1 MSNLTDLPSNHKDN
15 ADNMTENTN
24 DTTKNTD
31 LSPVADTTKS
41 TDAVADEK
49 AVETENSRLKNTDSI
64 SSKLKSTEMKRVGS
78 EGADPESTDSEST
91 DLESSDLESDTAIE
105 DFFAPT
111 KHTHLNDG
119 FKAGYV
125 AIVGRPN
132 VGKSTLMNH
141 MLGQKLSITSRK
153 PQTTRHRIHGI
164 LSNDEMQA
172 VFVDTPGIHRNE
184 VRAINERMNKA
195 AVSALV
201 DVDLVLFVVDSD
213 QWRDDDLL
221 VLQKIGSTDL
231 NVVLVINKA
240 DTLKDKGTLLPLIET
255 FSDSFD
261 FADIVPVSALKN
273 QNLDRLQEVIA
284 SHLPVATPIYDTE
297 QITDRSERFL
307 ASEIIRE
314 KIMRS
319 AGDEVPYDL
328 TVQIDEFKDEAAH
341 NDPKTG
347 RPRKA
352 CTFIDA
358 TIYVERSGQKAIVIG
373 DKGQRIK
380 QVGMDARKDMEL
392 LFGKKIM
399 LTLWVKIKRGW
410 SDDERALTSL
420 GY

>member
-1 MSNLTDLPSNHKDN
+1 MSNHNDLPLNNEDN
-15 ADNMTENTN
+15 AKNMTENTN
-24 DTTKNTD
+24 TSSTQNHAESNNARLNDTKLNVDSTK
-31 LSPVADTTKS
+31 
-41 TDAVADEK
+41 DAML
-49 AVETENSRLKNTDSI
+49 ENH
-64 SSKLKSTEMKRVGS
+64 
-78 EGADPESTDSEST
+78 A
-91 DLESSDLESDTAIE
+91 LESNAIEDNALENDTAIE
-105 DFFAPT
+105 EFFSPNNNV
-111 KHTHLNDG
+111 HMVDG
-119 FKAGYV
+119 FKTGYV

-141 MLGQKLSITSRK
+141 LLGQKLSITSRK

-221 VLQKIGSTDL
+221 TLQKLGDTNL
-231 NVVLVINKA
+231 TVVLVINKA
-240 DTLKDKGTLLPLIET
+240 DTLKDKGSVLPLIET

-284 SHLPVATPIYDTE
+284 SHLPIADPIYDTE

-328 TVQIDEFKDEAAH
+328 TVQIDGFKDEAAH
-341 NDPKTG
+341 IDPKTG

-380 QVGMDARKDMEL
+380 QVGMDARKDMEQ
-392 LFGKKIM
+392 LFDKKIM
-399 LTLWVKIKRGW
+399 LTLWVKVKRGW

>member
-1 MSNLTDLPSNHKDN
+1 MSNHNDLPLNNEDN
-15 ADNMTENTN
+15 AKNMTENTN
-24 DTTKNTD
+24 TSSTQNHAESNNARLNDTKLNVDSTK
-31 LSPVADTTKS
+31 
-41 TDAVADEK
+41 DA
-49 AVETENSRLKNTDSI
+49 TLENDAIEDN
-64 SSKLKSTEMKRVGS
+64 
-78 EGADPESTDSEST
+78 A
-91 DLESSDLESDTAIE
+91 LENDTAIE
-105 DFFAPT
+105 EFFSPNNNVHMA
-111 KHTHLNDG
+111 DG
-119 FKAGYV
+119 FKTGYV

-141 MLGQKLSITSRK
+141 LLGQKLSITSRK

-221 VLQKIGSTDL
+221 TLQKLGDTNL
-231 NVVLVINKA
+231 TVVLVINKA
-240 DTLKDKGTLLPLIET
+240 DTLKDKGSVLPLIET

-284 SHLPVATPIYDTE
+284 SHLPIADPIYDTE

-328 TVQIDEFKDEAAH
+328 TVQIDGFKDEAAH
-341 NDPKTG
+341 TDPKTG

-380 QVGMDARKDMEL
+380 QVGMDARKDMEQ
-392 LFGKKIM
+392 LFDKKIM
-399 LTLWVKIKRGW
+399 LTLWVKVKRGW

>member
-1 MSNLTDLPSNHKDN
+1 MSNHNDLPLNNEDN
-15 ADNMTENTN
+15 AKNMTENTN
-24 DTTKNTD
+24 TSSTQNI
-31 LSPVADTTKS
+31 AKS
-41 TDAVADEK
+41 NDIEQNHTELGNARLNDA
-49 AVETENSRLKNTDSI
+49 
-64 SSKLKSTEMKRVGS
+64 KLNVDSTEDAK
-78 EGADPESTDSEST
+78 
-91 DLESSDLESDTAIE
+91 LENNAIE
-105 DFFAPT
+105 DSALENDMAIEEFFSPNNNA
-111 KHTHLNDG
+111 HMADG
-119 FKAGYV
+119 FKTGYV

-141 MLGQKLSITSRK
+141 LLGQKLSITSRK

-221 VLQKIGSTDL
+221 VLQKLGDTNL
-231 NVVLVINKA
+231 TVVLVINKA
-240 DTLKDKGTLLPLIET
+240 DTLKDKGSVLPLIET
-255 FSDSFD
+255 FNDSFD

-284 SHLPVATPIYDTE
+284 SHLPIADPIYDTE

-328 TVQIDEFKDEAAH
+328 TVQIDGFKDEAAH
-341 NDPKTG
+341 IDPKTG

-380 QVGMDARKDMEL
+380 QVGMDARKDMEQ
-392 LFGKKIM
+392 LFDKKIM
-399 LTLWVKIKRGW
+399 LTLWVKVKRGW

>member
-1 MSNLTDLPSNHKDN
+1 MSNHNDLPLNNEDN
-15 ADNMTENTN
+15 AKNMTENTN
-24 DTTKNTD
+24 TSSTQNNVEANDVEQNHAELGSTRLNDAKLNVDNTEDTA
-31 LSPVADTTKS
+31 L
-41 TDAVADEK
+41 
-49 AVETENSRLKNTDSI
+49 ENNSI
-64 SSKLKSTEMKRVGS
+64 GDN
-78 EGADPESTDSEST
+78 A
-91 DLESSDLESDTAIE
+91 LENDTAIE
-105 DFFAPT
+105 EFFSPNNNVHMA
-111 KHTHLNDG
+111 DG
-119 FKAGYV
+119 FKTGYV

-141 MLGQKLSITSRK
+141 LLGQKLSITSRK

-221 VLQKIGSTDL
+221 VLQKLGDTNL
-231 NVVLVINKA
+231 TVVLVINKA
-240 DTLKDKGTLLPLIET
+240 DTLKDKGSVLPLIET
-255 FSDSFD
+255 FNDSFD

-284 SHLPVATPIYDTE
+284 SHLPIADPIYDTE

-328 TVQIDEFKDEAAH
+328 TVQIDGFKDEAAH
-341 NDPKTG
+341 IDPKTG

-358 TIYVERSGQKAIVIG
+358 TIYVERNGQKAIVIG

-380 QVGMDARKDMEL
+380 QVGMDARKDMEQ
-392 LFGKKIM
+392 LFDKKIM
-399 LTLWVKIKRGW
+399 LTLWVKVKRGW

>member
-1 MSNLTDLPSNHKDN
+1 MSNHNDLPLNNEDN
-15 ADNMTENTN
+15 AKNMTENTN
-24 DTTKNTD
+24 TSSTQNHAESNNARLNDTKLNVDSTK
-31 LSPVADTTKS
+31 
-41 TDAVADEK
+41 DAML
-49 AVETENSRLKNTDSI
+49 ENH
-64 SSKLKSTEMKRVGS
+64 
-78 EGADPESTDSEST
+78 A
-91 DLESSDLESDTAIE
+91 LESNAIEDNALENDTAIE
-105 DFFAPT
+105 EFFSPNN
-111 KHTHLNDG
+111 HTNMVDG
-119 FKAGYV
+119 FKTGYV

-141 MLGQKLSITSRK
+141 LLGQKLSITSRK

-221 VLQKIGSTDL
+221 TLQKLGDTNL
-231 NVVLVINKA
+231 TVVLVINKA
-240 DTLKDKGTLLPLIET
+240 DTLKDKGSVLPLIET

-284 SHLPVATPIYDTE
+284 SHLPIADPIYDTE

-328 TVQIDEFKDEAAH
+328 TVQIDGFKDEAAH
-341 NDPKTG
+341 IDPKTG

-380 QVGMDARKDMEL
+380 QVGMDARKDMEQ
-392 LFGKKIM
+392 LFDKKIM
-399 LTLWVKIKRGW
+399 LTLWVKVKRGW

>member
-1 MSNLTDLPSNHKDN
+1 MSNHNDLPLNNEDN
-15 ADNMTENTN
+15 AKNMTENTN
-24 DTTKNTD
+24 TSSTQNDVESNDVESNDVELGSTRLNNAKLNVDNTKDTA
-31 LSPVADTTKS
+31 L
-41 TDAVADEK
+41 
-49 AVETENSRLKNTDSI
+49 ENNAIEDN
-64 SSKLKSTEMKRVGS
+64 
-78 EGADPESTDSEST
+78 A
-91 DLESSDLESDTAIE
+91 LENDTAIE
-105 DFFAPT
+105 EFFSPNNNVHMA
-111 KHTHLNDG
+111 DG
-119 FKAGYV
+119 FKTGYV

-141 MLGQKLSITSRK
+141 LLGQKLSITSRK

-221 VLQKIGSTDL
+221 VLQKLGDTNL
-231 NVVLVINKA
+231 TVVLVINKA
-240 DTLKDKGTLLPLIET
+240 DTLKDKGSVLPLIET
-255 FSDSFD
+255 FNDSFD

-284 SHLPVATPIYDTE
+284 SHLPIADPIYDTE

-328 TVQIDEFKDEAAH
+328 TVQIDGFKDEAAH
-341 NDPKTG
+341 IDPKTG

-380 QVGMDARKDMEL
+380 QVGMDARKDMEQ
-392 LFGKKIM
+392 LFDKKIM
-399 LTLWVKIKRGW
+399 LTLWVKVKRGW

>member
-1 MSNLTDLPSNHKDN
+1 MSNHNDLSLNNEDN
-15 ADNMTENTN
+15 AKNMTENTDMNSSQNMAEAN
-24 DTTKNTD
+24 DVAQDDVKKNN
-31 LSPVADTTKS
+31 A
-41 TDAVADEK
+41 
-49 AVETENSRLKNTDSI
+49 R
-64 SSKLKSTEMKRVGS
+64 
-78 EGADPESTDSEST
+78 
-91 DLESSDLESDTAIE
+91 
-105 DFFAPT
+105 
-111 KHTHLNDG
+111 LNDANLKIDNTEDATLENDLTIEEFFSSSNNG
-119 FKAGYV
+119 HIADDFRAGYV
-125 AIVGRPN
+125 AIIGRPN

-141 MLGQKLSITSRK
+141 LLGQKLSITSRK

-172 VFVDTPGIHRNE
+172 VFVDTPGIHRKE

-195 AVSALV
+195 AISALV

-221 VLQKIGSTDL
+221 TLQKLSDTNL
-231 NVVLVINKA
+231 TVVLVINKA
-240 DTLKDKGTLLPLIET
+240 DTLKDKGSVLPLIET
-255 FSDSFD
+255 FNESFD

-284 SHLPVATPIYDTE
+284 SHLPIADPIYDSE

-328 TVQIDEFKDEAAH
+328 TVQIDGFKDEAAH
-341 NDPKTG
+341 TDPKTG
-347 RPRKA
+347 RRRKA

-380 QVGMDARKDMEL
+380 QVGMDARKDMEQ
-392 LFGKKIM
+392 LFDKKIM
-399 LTLWVKIKRGW
+399 LTLWVKVKRGW

>member
-1 MSNLTDLPSNHKDN
+1 MSNHSDLPLNNEDN
-15 ADNMTENTN
+15 AKNMTENTDLNPNQSNTELHDIELNVNNSENNVQNVQEGNSLEHIVLEESALEDNTVDN
-24 DTTKNTD
+24 D
-31 LSPVADTTKS
+31 L
-41 TDAVADEK
+41 
-49 AVETENSRLKNTDSI
+49 
-64 SSKLKSTEMKRVGS
+64 
-78 EGADPESTDSEST
+78 
-91 DLESSDLESDTAIE
+91 AIE
-105 DFFAPT
+105 EFFSPSNSART
-111 KHTHLNDG
+111 AEG
-119 FKAGYV
+119 FKTGYV

-141 MLGQKLSITSRK
+141 LLGQKLSITSRK

-221 VLQKIGSTDL
+221 VLQKLGNTEL
-231 NVVLVINKA
+231 TVVLVINKA
-240 DTLKDKGTLLPLIET
+240 DTLKDKGSILPLIET

-273 QNLDRLQEVIA
+273 QNLNRLQEVIA
-284 SHLPVATPIYDTE
+284 SHLPIAEPIYDTE

-319 AGDEVPYDL
+319 SGDEVPYDL
-328 TVQIDEFKDEAAH
+328 TVQIDGFKDEAAH
-341 NDPKTG
+341 TDPKTG

-380 QVGMDARKDMEL
+380 QVGMDARKDMEQ
-392 LFGKKIM
+392 LFDKKIM
-399 LTLWVKIKRGW
+399 LTLWVKVKRGW

>member
-1 MSNLTDLPSNHKDN
+1 MSNDTDLPSTDSAVVAN
-15 ADNMTENTN
+15 AVVGD
-24 DTTKNTD
+24 
-31 LSPVADTTKS
+31 KS
-41 TDAVADEK
+41 T
-49 AVETENSRLKNTDSI
+49 SRLKEALKNKVTD
-64 SSKLKSTEMKRVGS
+64 V
-78 EGADPESTDSEST
+78 
-91 DLESSDLESDTAIE
+91 DTAIVDVNDSQADNVIASDNSE
-105 DFFAPT
+105 NDSAIEEFFAINAKAQSTDNPIKSDT
-111 KHTHLNDG
+111 

-164 LSNDEMQA
+164 LSNHEMQA

-195 AVSALV
+195 ATSALV

-221 VLQKIGSTDL
+221 VLQKLGDTDL
-231 NVVLVINKA
+231 TVVLVINKA
-240 DTLKDKGTLLPLIET
+240 DTLKNKGTLLPLIET

-261 FADIVPVSALKN
+261 FADIVPVSALRN

-284 SHLPVATPIYDTE
+284 SHLPVADPIYDTE

-328 TVQIDEFKDEAAH
+328 TVQIDGFKDEPAH
-341 NDPKTG
+341 TDPKTG

-358 TIYVERSGQKAIVIG
+358 TIYVERNGQKAIVIG

-380 QVGMDARKDMEL
+380 QVGIDARKDMEQL
-392 LFGKKIM
+392 LDKKIM
-399 LTLWVKIKRGW
+399 LTLWVKVKRGW

>member
-1 MSNLTDLPSNHKDN
+1 MSNRTDLPLEAENNVSNINLNNSNADKSVEDNTVKQSDIEDTTQAKAKSKLVINETTEPLSLDDSSENDN
-15 ADNMTENTN
+15 A
-24 DTTKNTD
+24 
-31 LSPVADTTKS
+31 
-41 TDAVADEK
+41 
-49 AVETENSRLKNTDSI
+49 
-64 SSKLKSTEMKRVGS
+64 
-78 EGADPESTDSEST
+78 
-91 DLESSDLESDTAIE
+91 IE
-105 DFFAPT
+105 EFFTAPT
-111 KHTHLNDG
+111 KPKDKARHLGHSDG

-164 LSNDEMQA
+164 LSNHEMQA

-195 AVSALV
+195 ATSALV
-201 DVDLVLFVVDSD
+201 DVDLVLFVVDAD

-221 VLQKIGSTDL
+221 VLQKLGETDL
-231 NVVLVINKA
+231 TVVLVINKA

-284 SHLPVATPIYDTE
+284 SHLPTAEPIYNTE

-328 TVQIDEFKDEAAH
+328 TVQIDGFKDEPAH
-341 NDPKTG
+341 KDPKTG

-358 TIYVERSGQKAIVIG
+358 TIYVERDGQKAIIIG

-380 QVGMDARKDMEL
+380 QVGMDARKDMEQ
-392 LFGKKIM
+392 LFDKKIM
-399 LTLWVKIKRGW
+399 LTLWVKVKRGW

>member
-1 MSNLTDLPSNHKDN
+1 MSNHADLPLNNEDN
-15 ADNMTENTN
+15 AKNMTENTDLNPNQSNTESHDIELNVNNSENNVQEGNSLEHIVLEESALEDNTVDN
-24 DTTKNTD
+24 D
-31 LSPVADTTKS
+31 L
-41 TDAVADEK
+41 
-49 AVETENSRLKNTDSI
+49 
-64 SSKLKSTEMKRVGS
+64 
-78 EGADPESTDSEST
+78 
-91 DLESSDLESDTAIE
+91 AIE
-105 DFFAPT
+105 EFFSPSNSART
-111 KHTHLNDG
+111 AEG
-119 FKAGYV
+119 FKTGYV

-141 MLGQKLSITSRK
+141 LLGQKLSITSRK

-221 VLQKIGSTDL
+221 VLQKLGNTEL
-231 NVVLVINKA
+231 TVVLVINKA
-240 DTLKDKGTLLPLIET
+240 DTLKDKGSILPLIET

-273 QNLDRLQEVIA
+273 QNLNRLQEVIA
-284 SHLPVATPIYDTE
+284 SHLPIAEPIYDTE

-319 AGDEVPYDL
+319 SGDEVPYDL
-328 TVQIDEFKDEAAH
+328 TVQIDGFKDEAAH
-341 NDPKTG
+341 TDPKTG

-380 QVGMDARKDMEL
+380 QVGMDARKDMEQ
-392 LFGKKIM
+392 LFDKKIM
-399 LTLWVKIKRGW
+399 LTLWVKVKRGW

>member
-1 MSNLTDLPSNHKDN
+1 MSNHPDLPSNTEDN
-15 ADNMTENTN
+15 LNNMTEDTNTN
-24 DTTKNTD
+24 QMNNAEQAQTT
-31 LSPVADTTKS
+31 
-41 TDAVADEK
+41 
-49 AVETENSRLKNTDSI
+49 
-64 SSKLKSTEMKRVGS
+64 
-78 EGADPESTDSEST
+78 SESRKIG
-91 DLESSDLESDTAIE
+91 ESLTKTQQQADIESDNDTAIE
-105 DFFAPT
+105 NNDAIDSFFAPSGST
-111 KHTHLNDG
+111 PIADG

-141 MLGQKLSITSRK
+141 LLGQKLSITSRK

-164 LSNDEMQA
+164 LSTNEMQA

-221 VLQKIGSTDL
+221 TLQKLGETNL
-231 NVVLVINKA
+231 TVVLVINKA

-261 FADIVPVSALKN
+261 FADIVPVSALKS
-273 QNLDRLQEVIA
+273 QNLDRLEEVIA
-284 SHLPVATPIYDTE
+284 SHLPKASPIYDTE

-328 TVQIDEFKDEAAH
+328 TVQIDEFKDEPAH
-341 NDPKTG
+341 TDPKTG

-358 TIYVERSGQKAIVIG
+358 TIYVERNGQKAIVIG

-380 QVGMDARKDMEL
+380 QVGMDARKDMEQ
-392 LFGKKIM
+392 LFDKKIM
-399 LTLWVKIKRGW
+399 LTLWVKVKRGW

>member
-1 MSNLTDLPSNHKDN
+1 MSNHNDLPLNNEDN
-15 ADNMTENTN
+15 AKNMTENTN
-24 DTTKNTD
+24 TSSTQNHAESNNARLNDTKLNVDSTK
-31 LSPVADTTKS
+31 
-41 TDAVADEK
+41 DAML
-49 AVETENSRLKNTDSI
+49 ENH
-64 SSKLKSTEMKRVGS
+64 
-78 EGADPESTDSEST
+78 A
-91 DLESSDLESDTAIE
+91 LESNAIEDNALENDTAIE
-105 DFFAPT
+105 EFFSPNNNA
-111 KHTHLNDG
+111 HTVDG
-119 FKAGYV
+119 FKTGYV

-141 MLGQKLSITSRK
+141 LLGQKLSITSRK

-221 VLQKIGSTDL
+221 TLQKLGDTNL
-231 NVVLVINKA
+231 TVVLVINKA
-240 DTLKDKGTLLPLIET
+240 DTLKDKGSVLPLIET

-284 SHLPVATPIYDTE
+284 SHLPIADPIYDTE

-328 TVQIDEFKDEAAH
+328 TVQIDGFKDEAAH
-341 NDPKTG
+341 IDPKTG

-380 QVGMDARKDMEL
+380 QVGMDARKDMEQ
-392 LFGKKIM
+392 LFDKKIM
-399 LTLWVKIKRGW
+399 LTLWVKVKRGW

>member
-1 MSNLTDLPSNHKDN
+1 MSNHTDLPSTPEDN
-15 ADNMTENTN
+15 ANNMTENTDTNQATTVEQVENLPESRKIGESLTAIQQQDN
-24 DTTKNTD
+24 D
-31 LSPVADTTKS
+31 A
-41 TDAVADEK
+41 ADE
-49 AVETENSRLKNTDSI
+49 SDS
-64 SSKLKSTEMKRVGS
+64 
-78 EGADPESTDSEST
+78 DT
-91 DLESSDLESDTAIE
+91 DLENNDAI
-105 DFFAPT
+105 DGFFAPSN
-111 KHTHLNDG
+111 NDG
-119 FKAGYV
+119 VADDFKAGYV
-125 AIVGRPN
+125 AIIGRPN

-141 MLGQKLSITSRK
+141 LLGQKLSITSRK

-164 LSNDEMQA
+164 LSTPEMQA

-221 VLQKIGSTDL
+221 TLQKLGDTNL
-231 NVVLVINKA
+231 TVVLVINKA

-273 QNLDRLQEVIA
+273 QNLNRLEEVIA
-284 SHLPVATPIYDTE
+284 SHLPKATPIYDTE

-341 NDPKTG
+341 KDPKTG

-358 TIYVERSGQKAIVIG
+358 TIYVERNGQKAIVIG
-373 DKGQRIK
+373 EKGQRIK
-380 QVGMDARKDMEL
+380 QVGMDARKDMEQ
-392 LFGKKIM
+392 LFDKKVM
-399 LTLWVKIKRGW
+399 LTLWVKVKRGW

>member
-1 MSNLTDLPSNHKDN
+1 MSNHNDLPLNNEDN
-15 ADNMTENTN
+15 AKNMTENTN
-24 DTTKNTD
+24 TSSIQNNVESNDVEQNHTELGNTRLNDAKLNVDNTQDTA
-31 LSPVADTTKS
+31 L
-41 TDAVADEK
+41 
-49 AVETENSRLKNTDSI
+49 ENNAIEDNAI
-64 SSKLKSTEMKRVGS
+64 EN
-78 EGADPESTDSEST
+78 
-91 DLESSDLESDTAIE
+91 DTAIE
-105 DFFAPT
+105 EFFSPNNNA
-111 KHTHLNDG
+111 HIVDG
-119 FKAGYV
+119 FKTGYV

-141 MLGQKLSITSRK
+141 LLGQKLSITSRK

-221 VLQKIGSTDL
+221 VLQKLGNTNL
-231 NVVLVINKA
+231 TVVLVINKA
-240 DTLKDKGTLLPLIET
+240 DTLKDKGSVLPLMET
-255 FSDSFD
+255 FNDSFD

-284 SHLPVATPIYDTE
+284 SHLPIADPIYDTE

-328 TVQIDEFKDEAAH
+328 TVQIDGFKDEAAH
-341 NDPKTG
+341 IDPKTG

-380 QVGMDARKDMEL
+380 QVGMDARKDMEQ
-392 LFGKKIM
+392 LFDKKIM
-399 LTLWVKIKRGW
+399 LTLWVKVKRGW

>member
-1 MSNLTDLPSNHKDN
+1 MSNRTDLPSNHKDN
-15 ADNMTENTN
+15 ADNMTENPN
-24 DTTKNTD
+24 N
-31 LSPVADTTKS
+31 L
-41 TDAVADEK
+41 
-49 AVETENSRLKNTDSI
+49 TENTNLSSVENTVEGTDSA
-64 SSKLKSTEMKRVGS
+64 SDENSADLDSADLN
-78 EGADPESTDSEST
+78 GADLNSAEPNN
-91 DLESSDLESDTAIE
+91 DTAIE
-105 DFFAPT
+105 AFFAPSG
-111 KHTHLNDG
+111 HTRVDED

-141 MLGQKLSITSRK
+141 LLGQKLSITSRK

-221 VLQKIGSTDL
+221 VLQKLGDTEL
-231 NVVLVINKA
+231 TVVLVINKA
-240 DTLKDKGTLLPLIET
+240 DTLKDKGSILPLIET

-261 FADIVPVSALKN
+261 FADIVPVSALKS

-284 SHLPVATPIYDTE
+284 SHLPKAAPIYDTE

-341 NDPKTG
+341 MDPKTG

-358 TIYVERSGQKAIVIG
+358 TIFVERSGQKAIVIG
-373 DKGQRIK
+373 EKGQRIK
-380 QVGMDARKDMEL
+380 QVGIDSRKDMEQ
-392 LFGKKIM
+392 LFDKKVM
-399 LTLWVKIKRGW
+399 LTLWVKVKRGW